1 MAIPL
6 LLFPRRLPLE
16 DRDRNEEDKP
26 DFASF
31 GAQLKGS
38 YFRKTPEH
46 FNVKKYRKYLDLY
59 LFAVYLHYLTE
70 FPKYML
76 RMVTNLTW
84 LGISLVMVVEQS
96 IGTGFNRF
104 IAKYIELAF
113 SLPSYRANVITGN
126 VAKNCIFPSWL
137 KHTFDHVQFL

>member
-1 MAIPL
+1 MENIFIVL
-6 LLFPRRLPLE
+6 LPIH
-16 DRDRNEEDKP
+16 
-26 DFASF
+26 S
-31 GAQLKGS
+31 
-38 YFRKTPEH
+38 
-46 FNVKKYRKYLDLY
+46 
-59 LFAVYLHYLTE
+59 LTE

-113 SLPSYRANVITGN
+113 SLPSYRANVITGKL
-126 VAKNCIFPSWL
+126 VRNCKFTNWSKQI
-137 KHTFDHVQFL
+137 